1 MFCLSGKGSELS
13 CDIFPPLELDQKYKW
28 EFGLIDF
35 MTYNSIPNIEEN
47 INNTL
52 YFGDNDE
59 EIKLP
64 TGSYKID
71 DINKFITDYL
81 EKNKKNSNIK
91 ITITPNNNTL
101 KSQILSSVR
110 INFEKP
116 NSLAKV
122 LGFEEI
128 KFEPNIIHS
137 STSQVS
143 IIRVDT
149 IRIVCNIVSG
159 SFNNGI
165 ENHVIHEFYPAVAPG
180 YKIIEIPKNVIYLPL
195 NTIKIDNISIR
206 LEDQNGSLINF
217 REEIITIRLHL
228 RKQ

>member
-1 MFCLSGKGSELS
+1 MFCLSGRGSHLN

-35 MTYNSIPNIEEN
+35 TTYNSIPNIEEN
-47 INNTL
+47 VNNTL
-52 YFGDNDE
+52 YFGDDDE

-64 TGSYKID
+64 TGSYEID

-81 EKNKKNSNIK
+81 EKNKRNSNIK
-91 ITITPNNNTL
+91 ISISPNNNTL
-101 KSQILSSVR
+101 RSEIFSNVW

-116 NSLAKV
+116 NSLASV
-122 LGFEEI
+122 LGFDKI
-128 KFEPNIIHS
+128 KFEPNITHS

-159 SFNNGI
+159 SYNNGI
-165 ENHVIHEFYPAVAPG
+165 ENHVLHEFYPAVAPG

-206 LEDQNGSLINF
+206 LEDQNGALINF
-217 REEIITIRLHL
+217 RDEIVTIRLHL